1 MGGISNTLRQR
12 LAARSAPQVHPE
24 ADMLAA
30 YVEQAL
36 PAAERDQIVR
46 HLADCAECREVAALS
61 LPIQPEPSL
70 ARTLPVGGRGW
81 LLGLRWAGLA
91 ATIVIVAALAIK
103 QPWRDL
109 SSNKFSG
116 ANTPFASG
124 KPQQMPGPATV
135 DQMPARGNNTEPS
148 SLTAASSVAPP
159 TMRQESSGL
168 EAKKSY
174 VNVDRFATVER
185 DQGKNTDDASALP
198 PPPSPQPASGV
209 NLQSVFVTG
218 SLNRSTSQPDL
229 LADLKAGD
237 PGAGLQSSATSSAAK
252 SSFVSRL
259 HLLKTGKKI
268 IKPVLSAG
276 GLSGHTMGGEGA
288 FSLSLSKSDSTAPAL
303 GRLTTPAEKDKV
315 AAAGPDAGAINLKDS
330 SAAFTE
336 RARAPATST
345 AAAPAAAGAYSYEAA
360 PVQWKAADGKL
371 LKSTASFDWQ
381 EGYPLHNVAFTT
393 VTHHGNDVWAGGAHA
408 ALVHSRNGGADWEK
422 VNLGDTAA
430 GDITKITIEGAK
442 ITVKTSTQQ
451 TWSSQDGGRSWAQA
465 TPN

>member
-12 LAARSAPQVHPE
+12 LSARPAPQVHPE

-61 LPIQPEPSL
+61 LPMQPEPSL
-70 ARTLPVGGRGW
+70 SRTLLAGGRGW

-91 ATIVIVAALAIK
+91 ATVVIVAALAIK
-103 QPWRDL
+103 QPWRNSD
-109 SSNKFSG
+109 SRKFVGS
-116 ANTPFASG
+116 NTPSASG
-124 KPQQMPGPATV
+124 TSQPAPAPATAEQMPT
-135 DQMPARGNNTEPS
+135 RGNSTEPS
-148 SLTAASSVAPP
+148 SLTVASSVAPQ
-159 TMRQESSGL
+159 TMRRESSGV

-174 VNVDRFATVER
+174 VNVDRFATVDR
-185 DQGKNTDDASALP
+185 DQEEKDTDDARALP
-198 PPPSPQPASGV
+198 PPPSPQPGSGV

-229 LADLKAGD
+229 LAGLKAGD
-237 PGAGLQSSATSSAAK
+237 PGAGLQSGATSSAGK

-276 GLSGHTMGGEGA
+276 GLSGHTMGGDGA
-288 FSLSLSKSDSTAPAL
+288 FSLSLSKSDSTASATL
-303 GRLTTPAEKDKV
+303 GRMATAPEKDKV

-336 RARAPATST
+336 RARAPATS
-345 AAAPAAAGAYSYEAA
+345 AAPAAAG
-360 PVQWKAADGKL
+360 
-371 LKSTASFDWQ
+371 
-381 EGYPLHNVAFTT
+381 
-393 VTHHGNDVWAGGAHA
+393 
-408 ALVHSRNGGADWEK
+408 
-422 VNLGDTAA
+422 
-430 GDITKITIEGAK
+430 
-442 ITVKTSTQQ
+442 
-451 TWSSQDGGRSWAQA
+451 
-465 TPN
+465 